1 MFTIDNS
8 NTSSFVAL
16 DGHPHPDMPPIHIDI
31 AGVTTLLHNLDS
43 HKAPGPDGIPSKF
56 LKETATSIAPA
67 LTLIFKASLKQGK
80 LPSEWKRP
88 LVPIFKKGS

>member
-1 MFTIDNS
+1 
-8 NTSSFVAL
+8 
-16 DGHPHPDMPPIHIDI
+16 
-31 AGVTTLLHNLDS
+31 VTTLLHNLDS